1 MDNELEV
8 LGEGRFLRLLSRR
21 SWEFVERPNANGVVV
36 IAAVNRDG
44 EAIFVEQR
52 RESVQNNVIEWP
64 AGLVGDDPGAGN
76 EPLEAAA
83 ARELEEETGY
93 RPSRIWVAT
102 QGPSASGMSDEI
114 TAFLVAEDL
123 EKVGEG
129 GGVGNERI
137 TVHRV
142 PFEQV
147 GQWLDQQLHD
157 GKLVDPKIFVGL
169 YFLQRALR
177 TGYDGEDV

>member
-1 MDNELEV
+1 MDNNLRV
-8 LGEGRFLRLLSRR
+8 LGEGRFLRLLSRK
-21 SWEFVERPNANGVVV
+21 SWEFVERPNATGVVV

-52 RESVQNNVIEWP
+52 REAVQSNVIEWP
-64 AGLVGDDPGAGN
+64 AGLVGDEPGAGD

-93 RPSRIWVAT
+93 RPGRIWVAT

-114 TAFLVAEDL
+114 TVFLVAEDL

-142 PFEQV
+142 PFDETLD
-147 GQWLDQQLHD
+147 WLDQQIQA

-169 YFLQRALR
+169 YFLERSYRAR
-177 TGYDGEDV
+177 